1 MVYRRTERAERV
13 RAAARARILS
23 AARKLIRIQGVEGT
37 TIQHIVAEAG
47 SSVGNLY
54 FYFRNK
60 EALLL
65 AVIAEIFGL
74 IWRVGEEEMAA
85 VSEGPGRMVV
95 LQHVNVIAAYEH
107 PDLAELV
114 LSDRFDSVVSF
125 IETVQQLR
133 FKTLLSENVP
143 GLEDDELDL
152 AVAAWAGVARNALLQ
167 QLRGRCDVDFLEMA
181 RFISRWNLTA
191 SGLSPAE
198 VKRALSVAEDLD
210 FDRIAAS
217 LRQLPWEAGAD

>member
-143 GLEDDELDL
+143 GLDDDELDL
-152 AVAAWAGVARNALLQ
+152 VVAAWAGVARNALLQ
-167 QLRGRCDVDFLEMA
+167 HLRGRCDVDFLAMA

-191 SGLSPAE
+191 SGLLPAE
-198 VKRALSVAEDLD
+198 VKRALSAAEDLD

>member
-74 IWRVGEEEMAA
+74 IWRVGEE
-85 VSEGPGRMVV
+85 
-95 LQHVNVIAAYEH
+95 
-107 PDLAELV
+107 
-114 LSDRFDSVVSF
+114 
-125 IETVQQLR
+125 
-133 FKTLLSENVP
+133 
-143 GLEDDELDL
+143 
-152 AVAAWAGVARNALLQ
+152 
-167 QLRGRCDVDFLEMA
+167 
-181 RFISRWNLTA
+181 
-191 SGLSPAE
+191 
-198 VKRALSVAEDLD
+198 
-210 FDRIAAS
+210 
-217 LRQLPWEAGAD
+217 